1 MELIIDIWKIVS
13 VVIGA
18 FIVMRLIVIALA
30 SKGFISAS
38 DQINE
43 ILDKWQ
49 SLKSSGQELFG
60 NYNTVVTPFG
70 HCSPSYFDHSVLAN
84 CVAVYYRKIKKV
96 CTF

>member
-18 FIVMRLIVIALA
+18 FIVVRLIVIALA

-43 ILDKWQ
+43 ILGKWQ

-60 NYNTVVTPFG
+60 NYGIVVTPLVIALLLILITLFW
-70 HCSPSYFDHSVLAN
+70 PIVLLYIIA
-84 CVAVYYRKIKKV
+84 KKV

>member
-13 VVIGA
+13 IAIGA
-18 FIVMRLIVIALA
+18 FIIMRLVVIALA

-43 ILDKWQ
+43 ILEKWQ

-60 NYNTVVTPFG
+60 NYSVVVNPLIIALFLILITLFWPIV
-70 HCSPSYFDHSVLAN
+70 VLYIIA
-84 CVAVYYRKIKKV
+84 K
-96 CTF
+96 

>member
-1 MELIIDIWKIVS
+1 MMELIIDIWKIVS

-49 SLKSSGQELFG
+49 SSKSSGQELFG
-60 NYNTVVTPFG
+60 NYSIVVTPLVIALLLILITLFW
-70 HCSPSYFDHSVLAN
+70 PIVLLYIIA
-84 CVAVYYRKIKKV
+84 KKV